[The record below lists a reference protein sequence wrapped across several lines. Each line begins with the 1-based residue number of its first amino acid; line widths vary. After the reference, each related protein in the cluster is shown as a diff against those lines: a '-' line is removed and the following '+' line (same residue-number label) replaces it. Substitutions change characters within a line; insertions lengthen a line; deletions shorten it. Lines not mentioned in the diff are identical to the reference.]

1 MKQREQREFNRR
13 TSENKKTGQVAG
25 FLFGGI
31 A

>member
-1 MKQREQREFNRR
+1 MKQRELREFNRR
-13 TSENKKTGQVAG
+13 KSGNKKTGQVAG